1 MAQWRIELTTQD
13 MVALSDG
20 QEIVV
25 TAIDEEQQGFAE
37 ETMDVTVT
45 LLDV

>member
-13 MVALSDG
+13 VVALG
-20 QEIVV
+20 RGMEITVS
-25 TAIDEEQQGFAE
+25 AIDEEQDSSE
-37 ETMDVTVT
+37 EQIDVTIS

>member
-13 MVALSDG
+13 IVALTDG

-25 TAIDEEQQGFAE
+25 TAIDEEQQGLAE
-37 ETMDVTVT
+37 ETTDVTVV